1 MRTLVTVLLSL
12 SILTGIAL
20 CDDEAESAE
29 KNVSQSF
36 SMGDLQW
43 MVGKWTGEA
52 FGGTCEELWSQPSGG
67 VMIGTFKLIMG
78 DNAAMYEI
86 MMISVVAGKPELRL
100 KHFNAD
106 LTAWEEKDEY
116 VTFPFSGVGDN
127 EVQFDGLTYK
137 REENGLTITVITGDA
152 DGNSHTNVI
161 ECNKAEL

>member
-1 MRTLVTVLLSL
+1 MHRLRAARGFTRSL
-12 SILTGIAL
+12 RFKATA
-20 CDDEAESAE
+20 AVA
-29 KNVSQSF
+29 
-36 SMGDLQW
+36 
-43 MVGKWTGEA
+43 A
-52 FGGTCEELWSQPSGG
+52 F
-67 VMIGTFKLIMG
+67 
-78 DNAAMYEI
+78 I
-86 MMISVVAGKPELRL
+86 MMISVVDGKPELRL